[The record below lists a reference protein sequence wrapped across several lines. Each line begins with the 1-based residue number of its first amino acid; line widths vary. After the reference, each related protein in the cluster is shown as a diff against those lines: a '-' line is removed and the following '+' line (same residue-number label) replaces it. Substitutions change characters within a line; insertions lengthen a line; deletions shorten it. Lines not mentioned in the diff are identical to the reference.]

1 MEKRER
7 KFYSEEFKELAL
19 AAYYIIAKTKS
30 TIFKIELYKKNYF
43 SSPSPTHTHPASKH

>member
-19 AAYYIIAKTKS
+19 AAYYNNKEPISINAKRFALDIPETQ
-30 TIFKIELYKKNYF
+30 I
-43 SSPSPTHTHPASKH
+43 